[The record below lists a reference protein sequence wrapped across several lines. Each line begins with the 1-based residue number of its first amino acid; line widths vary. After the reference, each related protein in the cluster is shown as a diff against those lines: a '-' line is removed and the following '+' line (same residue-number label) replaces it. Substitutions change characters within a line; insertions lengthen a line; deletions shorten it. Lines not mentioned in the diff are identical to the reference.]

1 MVFDRRQSV
10 IFGYH
15 LIKSVASS
23 NIFSFSLA
31 VKRLTSLILFLFFFC
46 FVYFF
51 LMPNVSFFTFLSV
64 IITVK
69 KICLHKFNIFCFF
82 RFLEKLQNG

>member
-31 VKRLTSLILFLFFFC
+31 VKRLTILILFLFFFC
-46 FVYFF
+46 LFF
-51 LMPNVSFFTFLSV
+51 LLPNVSFFTFLSV

-69 KICLHKFNIFCFF
+69 KNLPS
-82 RFLEKLQNG
+82 

>member
-1 MVFDRRQSV
+1 MVITYNQIGCFKQHFFFFIGGETADDFDFILV
-10 IFGYH
+10 
-15 LIKSVASS
+15 
-23 NIFSFSLA
+23 FSL
-31 VKRLTSLILFLFFFC
+31 FCLFFS
-46 FVYFF
+46 
-51 LMPNVSFFTFLSV
+51 MPNVFFFTFLSV